1 MKLLLENTKMPSK
14 ELTQKQFNT
23 IDGTVYAV
31 NIDCEEFD
39 IDSLVDYLDAKCQGW
54 FMRHYETDRKNQFL
68 FELES
73 DTIHYKNWAGWSALN
88 TLCRTPNP

>member
-1 MKLLLENTKMPSK
+1 MPSK

-23 IDGTVYAV
+23 VEGTIYAV
-31 NIDCEEFD
+31 HIDMKD
-39 IDSLVDYLDAKCQGW
+39 MDQSDLVNYLNAKCKGW
-54 FMRHYETDRKNQFL
+54 FMPCYETDRQNQFL

-73 DTIHYKNWAGWSALN
+73 DTEHYKNWAGWSALN